1 MTNRC
6 FNDLNVQVL
15 RGQCVGVMGP
25 NGSGKSTLIKTLI
38 GREKADGGDV
48 RLGHK
53 VHVGYHDQGLE
64 SLAPATSVLRAVWPE
79 DDPDWVQED
88 VRDLLARFGLSGEIV
103 FQTVGQLSGGEKAKA
118 ALAAPLSHR
127 REFAR
132 HGRTHEPPRHLVKRS
147 T

>member
-1 MTNRC
+1 MIEGRHLTKSYDKGL

-64 SLAPATSVLRAVWPE
+64 SLAPATSVLRRLAGRRSRLGAGRRPRPAGAV
-79 DDPDWVQED
+79 
-88 VRDLLARFGLSGEIV
+88 RI
-103 FQTVGQLSGGEKAKA
+103 
-118 ALAAPLSHR
+118 
-127 REFAR
+127 
-132 HGRTHEPPRHLVKRS
+132 KR
-147 T
+147 